1 MRIAVIGSGIA
12 GNVAAYHL
20 AGEHQ
25 VTLFEAGDHL
35 GGHTHTHDIEWEGRH
50 YAVDSGFIVFNER
63 TYPNFIRLLQRLGV
77 ASQPTEMSFSVK
89 CDTTGLEYNGHS
101 LNNLFAQR
109 RNLLSPSFHRMV
121 RDILRFNREAP
132 LSLEEGGAEMPLGAW
147 LAQHRYSRE
156 FIEHYI
162 IPMGAAIWS
171 TDPVQMQAFPAS
183 FFIRFFR
190 HHGLLELRNRPRWF
204 VIKGGSREYLGPLS
218 APYADG
224 IRLRTP
230 VQSIRRLPVGVEVRT
245 LNHGAELFDAVF
257 IATHSDQALRLL
269 ADPTPAERAVLGQL
283 RYQRNE
289 AVLHT
294 DASVMPRSRRAWASW
309 NYHLQPDNERVALT
323 YDMNRLQGLDA
334 PVNFLVTL
342 NNTDAIDP
350 RKIIRRM
357 VYEHPVFTPGS
368 VAAQARRGEIS
379 GGNRTYYCGA
389 YWRNG
394 FHEDGVVSALQA
406 LEDFA
411 QDQYALG
418 ALRRAG

>member
-1 MRIAVIGSGIA
+1 MPEERRNALERMIETFNMTSNLPEDLDIDSPPVQAL
-12 GNVAAYHL
+12 L
-20 AGEHQ
+20 A
-25 VTLFEAGDHL
+25 TLDE
-35 GGHTHTHDIEWEGRH
+35 
-50 YAVDSGFIVFNER
+50 
-63 TYPNFIRLLQRLGV
+63 
-77 ASQPTEMSFSVK
+77 
-89 CDTTGLEYNGHS
+89 
-101 LNNLFAQR
+101 AQR
-109 RNLLSPSFHRMV
+109 NNFLAMAKDPGVRKMSVSSNAAMGRYWDEVLNARDRGKKVAFIPFNCSPEIFHAL
-121 RDILRFNREAP
+121 DI
-132 LSLEEGGAEMPLGAW
+132 
-147 LAQHRYSRE
+147 
-156 FIEHYI
+156 
-162 IPMGAAIWS
+162 
-171 TDPVQMQAFPAS
+171 V
-183 FFIRFFR
+183 
-190 HHGLLELRNRPRWF
+190 
-204 VIKGGSREYLGPLS
+204 
-218 APYADG
+218 
-224 IRLRTP
+224 
-230 VQSIRRLPVGVEVRT
+230 PVGVEVRT

-394 FHEDGVVSALQA
+394 FHEDGVVSSLDAVTHFQERLAHGQ
-406 LEDFA
+406 LH
-411 QDQYALG
+411 
-418 ALRRAG
+418 LRRAS

>member
-1 MRIAVIGSGIA
+1 MKIAVIGSGIA
-12 GNVAAYHL
+12 GNVAAHHL
-20 AGEHQ
+20 AREHR

-63 TYPNFIRLLQRLGV
+63 TYPHFIRLLETLGV
-77 ASQPTEMSFSVK
+77 ASQPTEMSFSIK
-89 CDTTGLEYNGHS
+89 CDSTGLEYNGHS
-101 LNNLFAQR
+101 LNSLFAQR

-132 LSLEEGGAEMPLGAW
+132 ESLDEGRAEMPLGLY
-147 LAQHRYSRE
+147 LAEHRYSRE

-171 TDPVQMQAFPAS
+171 TDPVRMQAFPAS

-190 HHGLLELRNRPRWF
+190 HHGLLDLRNRPRWY

-218 APYADG
+218 SPYASG
-224 IRLRTP
+224 IRLQTP
-230 VQSIRRLPVGVEVRT
+230 VESVRRLPVGVEIRT
-245 LNHGAELFDAVF
+245 RRHGAELFDTVF
-257 IATHSDQALRLL
+257 IATHSDQALKLL
-269 ADPTPAERAVLGQL
+269 ADPTPAERSVLGGIH
-283 RYQRNE
+283 YQRNE

-294 DASVMPRSRRAWASW
+294 DDSVMPASRRAWASW
-309 NYHLQPDNERVALT
+309 NYHLQSDSNRVALT

-334 PVNFLVTL
+334 PVRFLVTL
-342 NNTDAIDP
+342 NDSQAIDP
-350 RKIIRRM
+350 RKVIRRM
-357 VYEHPVFTPGS
+357 VYEHPVFTPES
-368 VAAQARRGEIS
+368 LAAQARREEIS
-379 GGNRTYYCGA
+379 GVNRTYYCGA

-406 LEDFA
+406 LEDFSRNEQA
-411 QDQYALG
+411 FD